1 MGRIYRV
8 KQCIFIEAGRKLGL
22 EEYVPIASQTVSLIA
37 DAAENINEIRR
48 IFSIDDLFI
57 LLNKVCVHMTG
68 AFEIRQLP
76 SRYCQ
81 IIYNP
86 YIFNAAEFE
95 EEYIPSDLVETV
107 DKRQNCLWM
116 SEKVITVFIDRKLY
130 GVATVIYFY
139 LGYLMTQDET
149 FGLSH
154 NISFEKIL
162 ESCDQLPKDFHVKHP
177 TTVMRALADLQDAG
191 LIKWHSETGTFEL
204 LHITPYDPNEKV

>member
-1 MGRIYRV
+1 M
-8 KQCIFIEAGRKLGL
+8 KQCVFIEAGKQLDL

-37 DAAENINEIRR
+37 DAAENINEIRG
-48 IFSIDDLFI
+48 IFSIDDLLI
-57 LLNKVCVHMTG
+57 LLNKVCVHMAG
-68 AFEIRQLP
+68 EFENRRCP
-76 SRYCQ
+76 SRYYQ
-81 IIYNP
+81 IIYKP
-86 YIFNAAEFE
+86 CIFNAAAFE

-116 SEKVITVFIDRKLY
+116 SAKVITIFIDRKLY
-130 GVATVIYFY
+130 GVATLIYFY

-162 ESCDQLPKDFHVKHP
+162 ESCDQLPKDFPVKHP

-191 LIKWHSETGTFEL
+191 LIKWHSETGIFEL

>member
-37 DAAENINEIRR
+37 DAAENINEISR
-48 IFSIDDLFI
+48 IFSVDDLLI
-57 LLNKVCVHMTG
+57 LLNKVCVHMPG
-68 AFEIRQLP
+68 EFEIRRFP
-76 SRYCQ
+76 SCYCQ

-86 YIFNAAEFE
+86 YISNAAAFE
-95 EEYIPSDLVETV
+95 ETDMLSDFVETD
-107 DKRQNCLWM
+107 DKGQNRIWI
-116 SEKVITVFIDRKLY
+116 SEKVVFAFIDRKLY
-130 GVATVIYFY
+130 GVATTIYFY

-162 ESCDQLPKDFHVKHP
+162 ESCDQLPKDFCLKHP
-177 TTVMRALADLQDAG
+177 TTLMRALADLQDAG
-191 LIKWHSETGTFEL
+191 LVKWNAKSRTFEML
-204 LHITPYDPNEKV
+204 YITPYDPNGKV